1 MIGHERFQHLVDRE
15 SGAAGAACG
24 LRETRLH
31 AKIPGTEAALV
42 HSSFLLQ
49 ELGRAR
55 NPRLRHTTSLPD
67 NRLQA
72 ELSRPGIHI
81 VAVDSLAAHEN
92 NSSV

>member
-67 NRLQA
+67 KYIDQGRPPYALA
-72 ELSRPGIHI
+72 MRKYHLFDPWLLSL
-81 VAVDSLAAHEN
+81 D
-92 NSSV
+92 